1 MISWKRNVDKEYNV
15 FLNERAKWKSLNI
28 TSYQYTIKNISD
40 GHVWRFDSTIYVKDR
55 EFYTEILNDVSKY
68 ALEKSDEQY
77 ITIDNIYNYLEDRF
91 IGYNNEKMNFLEYH
105 CKNIR
110 IKYDQNYSIPVRIE
124 FNYYYFPFI
133 MDLPSYDIIEI
144 EEFSI
149 MDE

>member
-1 MISWKRNVDKEYNV
+1 MISWKRNVDKEYNT
-15 FLNERAKWKSLNI
+15 LLIERAKWKSSNI
-28 TSYQYTIKNISD
+28 TAYQYTIKNISD
-40 GHVWRFDSTIYVKDR
+40 GHVWRFDSTIYVKNK
-55 EFYTEILNDVSKY
+55 EFYTEILNDESKH

-91 IGYNNEKMNFLEYH
+91 MEYNNEKMNFLEYH
-105 CKNIR
+105 CKNIC

-133 MDLPSYDIIEI
+133 MDIPSYDIIEI

-149 MDE
+149 VDE